1 MPDTLTP
8 LTKAQD
14 QIIETIELV
23 QERVIDTNQKIAS
36 TLSERV
42 PAQIAD
48 RLNVLPSLTSLPGI
62 EAFPH
67 PAQAV
72 DTYFSFVERVTKAN
86 HKFAT
91 EIVNVWTPAETAAE
105 TAAPKAAAPKAAAA
119 KKSAPARKRA
129 AKKPAAEATTK

>member
-1 MPDTLTP
+1 MPATLTP

-23 QERVIDTNQKIAS
+23 QDRVIDTNQKVAS

-42 PAQIAD
+42 PAQITD
-48 RLNVLPSLTSLPGI
+48 RLNVLPSLNALPGI
-62 EAFPH
+62 DALPR

-72 DTYFSFVERVTKAN
+72 DTYFSFVQRVTKAN

-91 EIVNVWTPAETAAE
+91 GIVNVWTSAPTPVET
-105 TAAPKAAAPKAAAA
+105 AAPKAAAA
-119 KKSAPARKRA
+119 KKATPARKRA
-129 AKKPAAEATTK
+129 AKKPAAKATTK